1 MGNHYYATLSHTD
14 SDALPLVQQFDSR
27 TRRDQ
32 WVQHSHLAGYDIE
45 VRKIAARQAGLLTLK
60 LVNRLDWYLRQS
72 SEYKPLANLKDEYYL
87 RRNPFCYHDGNH
99 DAPLSTV
106 VSSYRPYL
114 RWRESNPWE
123 YEVWYWWL
131 PLTSPEDVNLA
142 ETFKTHLDEL
152 RKQEDNGHLHRM
164 TAEIEWLTVP
174 EVNLITEVG
183 PAQNWWPRYSH
194 SNMGDWTRQ
203 RIRKAT
209 ETTDPKDLVDI
220 VYKLGL
226 FLPKEAIY

>member
-1 MGNHYYATLSHTD
+1 M
-14 SDALPLVQQFDSR
+14 
-27 TRRDQ
+27 
-32 WVQHSHLAGYDIE
+32 
-45 VRKIAARQAGLLTLK
+45 
-60 LVNRLDWYLRQS
+60 
-72 SEYKPLANLKDEYYL
+72 
-87 RRNPFCYHDGNH
+87 
-99 DAPLSTV
+99 
-106 VSSYRPYL
+106 
-114 RWRESNPWE
+114 
-123 YEVWYWWL
+123 

-152 RKQEDNGHLHRM
+152 RKQEGNGHLHRM

-194 SNMGDWTRQ
+194 SNMDDWTRQ